1 MVESGLYG
9 TPTTSIGRCWIC
21 KPGDPSSNPRRDIIF
36 VSVTVI
42 YNVRTTQPSHRPKYL
57 TIMTI

>member
-21 KPGDPSSNPRRDIIF
+21 KPEDPSSNPIRDIIF

-42 YNVRTTQPSHRPKYL
+42 YITLGQLSPL
-57 TIMTI
+57 TDPNI